1 MPVPLK
7 RILPRWQLNFRREY
21 YDGLLSEVLIPLS
34 RFILSIETDSNTE
47 LTFAHLPR
55 LQNEVNRLFNLFFVG
70 RAGRPFIDGI
80 PQSSYA
86 IALSRAYANVIY
98 EVLLAHQVW
107 ADTKLPKEFL
117 RRWRAMQKRPL
128 PIQHPDSLAQ
138 DIRTKASRLKAGQ
151 VAEYKQNMRLPVA
164 EIGEDDNIL
173 RIFSPNPQADID
185 PLRRWVDMPLPR
197 LYIDRD
203 NTVQSY
209 RLSDAIWK
217 SSEHARND
225 INRLVEGGIAQGMSA
240 VELSDELE
248 RHLLPNARNWRT
260 FMPYEDAVFN
270 RGLEADA
277 LKFEANN
284 DSTVARIIRQSNVED
299 FSFAAMRVA
308 RTEIS
313 RGFNNASFT
322 AAYNNP
328 FVTGYDWAL
337 ANTHPRVDVCDA
349 FATLDGSGGRIRE
362 AMTMQG
368 AAIPPAHP
376 HCLCTGLPY
385 LPDNSGELHRRLDVI
400 EQQMKDVET
409 GILLPRMNSS
419 IDAVSSLIN
428 DLLHQ
433 AFMQFLPID
442 IPIDRNMTRTI
453 IPF

>member
-7 RILPRWQLNFRREY
+7 RILPKWQLNFKAEY

-34 RFILSIETDSNTE
+34 KFILSIETDSNTE
-47 LTFAHLPR
+47 LTFAHLAR

-70 RAGRPFIDGI
+70 RSGRPFIDQI
-80 PQSSYA
+80 PQSTYA

-107 ADTKLPKEFL
+107 ADTNLPKDFL
-117 RRWRAMQKRPL
+117 SQWRAMQKRPM
-128 PIQHPDSLAQ
+128 PIQHPDSLSQ
-138 DIRTKASRLKAGQ
+138 DIRTKASRLKAGEI
-151 VAEYKQNMRLPVA
+151 AEYRQEMRLRVA
-164 EIGEDDNIL
+164 EIDDDNIL

-209 RLSDAIWK
+209 RLSDAIWN

-260 FMPYEDAVFN
+260 FMPYVDSRDGVVSRVIQEAVEN
-270 RGLEADA
+270 
-277 LKFEANN
+277 
-284 DSTVARIIRQSNVED
+284 S

-349 FATLDGSGGRIRE
+349 FATMDGYGGRLRE
-362 AMTMQG
+362 PMTMQG

-385 LPDNSGELHRRLDVI
+385 LPDNSGELDRRLQAI
-400 EQQMKDVET
+400 EQQIQDVER
-409 GILLPRMNSS
+409 GVLLPRMNSS
-419 IDAVSSLIN
+419 IDAVQTVIT